1 MREPRVD
8 MTDII
13 IAVMMAV
20 SASFVLWLS
29 LR

>member
-1 MREPRVD
+1 MKEPRDD